1 MQQLKSILV
10 VIQSTDSPIEIHIEK
25 GIWERQKFTLTQ
37 YAKSFDV
44 LYYTCDKQNM
54 QSIMPDGVIH
64 KSAKITSTAFGMRHV
79 LYYLYLI
86 LSAFKWKSLKY
97 SVIRVIGVNLPVIPL
112 VKLIS
117 NKNCVISYQFDWA
130 NGMKKDYKGIKPM
143 VSDAVQ
149 SWVINSADYLF
160 CTTQWLKD
168 IAETRYAFEKQNIT
182 IIPNY
187 VNTAVFKPSVPKK
200 KQIVFAGRIHWS
212 KGIDLLI
219 NAFNKFLLTHDDYK
233 LIIMGTG
240 EEAQKLKQLA
250 GNNHKIEFTGG
261 VNNSI
266 VAKNFNESEIF
277 VLPTI
282 NMEGHPK
289 ALVEAMA
296 SGCKCVASD
305 VPGNNN
311 VLIDSNSSDLLF
323 ITKDADSL
331 YEKLM
336 HAVNVKNDN
345 QYQFA
350 LKNYS
355 SSICFEKEIE
365 ILKSF
370 VKDKN
375 GNLPLN

>member
-1 MQQLKSILV
+1 MQKHILV
-10 VIQSTDSPIEIHIEK
+10 IIQSTDSPIQEHIDK

-37 YAKSFDV
+37 YAKPFDV
-44 LYYTCDKQNM
+44 LYYTCDKKNM
-54 QSIMPDGVIH
+54 QDIMPDGVIH
-64 KSAKITSTAFGMRHV
+64 KSAKITSSAFGVRHV

-86 LSAFKWKSLKY
+86 LSAFKIRRLKNA
-97 SVIRVIGVNLPVIPL
+97 VIRVVGVNVPVIPL

-117 NKNCVISYQFDWA
+117 NKHCVISYQFDWA

-143 VSDAVQ
+143 VSGAVQ
-149 SWVINSADYLF
+149 SWVINSANYLF
-160 CTTQWLKD
+160 CTTQWLRD
-168 IAETRYAFEKQNIT
+168 IAETRYAFPKQNIT

-187 VNTAVFKPSVPKK
+187 VNTDVFKPIVPKK
-200 KQIVFAGRIHWS
+200 KQIVFAGRLHWS

-219 NAFNKFLLTHDDYK
+219 NAFNKFSLIHNDYK
-233 LIIMGTG
+233 LIIMGIG
-240 EEAQKLKQLA
+240 EEEQKLKQLA
-250 GNNHKIEFTGG
+250 ANNSKIEFTGG
-261 VNNSI
+261 VNNSV

-296 SGCKCVASD
+296 AGCKCVASD

-323 ITKDADSL
+323 VTKDADRL
-331 YEKLM
+331 YEKLI
-336 HAVNVKNDN
+336 HAVSLNNDN

-355 SSICFEKEIE
+355 SSICFEKEID
-365 ILKSF
+365 ILQSF

-375 GNLPLN
+375 GNVPIN